1 MSSTNVTK
9 DLTTEADEA
18 EKLSQSLG
26 TLRCLDWMVE
36 RIRLTDAVYPIEI
49 DDDQRFAGVDF
60 LTSAKA
66 NKVFVFLQSGVPVM
80 QMTLPDDGNLQE
92 VFYFLKDALALSKFM
107 AITPENIGQVITF
120 GTVRGKVAID
130 ELHNMMKQ
138 FFVPDFRSNTSWPD
152 TLKKDVSSQASRF
165 MSSLTETVHAMRGAT
180 VLYVPEENVAD
191 PLESSQNKDLVQRL
205 ESTVIH
211 WTRQIKGVLAGSDS
225 SSDAEATTL
234 LVEIDAWK
242 SRVNDLSGVQEQLQR
257 SEVGQII
264 STLQLAKSSY
274 LALFLSLKEQIMK
287 GYQEAT
293 ESLKF
298 LSIFKEHC
306 TKLNTCTPLQC
317 EQLLLPVFS
326 LIRFVWNSCA
336 FFSSEERVTSL
347 MRKFCNQVIECFS
360 RHITIKETIFKNVEL
375 AKAKLEECIHCGE
388 SMHVCFEKISKAISM
403 RKDECPWNFENS
415 RVFAQLDAFIQRC
428 RDLNE
433 VCRWRI
439 QFESLRWSFSPTDLA
454 DIAAY
459 EEAKASLAPENPDE
473 AAVQLV
479 AEMAA
484 DIPKLSKVVF
494 GGSQGSDIEKSL
506 DNIRLEFQK
515 SVSVLGQLPYNALDV
530 KAPNWHVDLADF
542 KGKTKDLEVMFLN
555 VLQGAVS
562 NCGSISMKLDRLEC
576 FREISLRDT
585 IIQAIDK
592 HTRDLI
598 VAHGNELLSV
608 QKEFDRN
615 RRDPAISFNNPKY
628 AGAATWARCFKRR
641 VQREMDNL
649 AQYWPIVKIRE
660 YSDARFLS
668 EALTTALGDYISRM
682 NAEWMLIAENVGSG
696 ALELRIMLRFDRGLL
711 KMNFDSSL
719 LRLYREVESW
729 ESLHF
734 NIPFAA
740 MELTKNRDVICVLRE
755 SVLAVVREYN
765 DILNSMDDVEM
776 KIFAEK
782 VRTVDRKILN
792 GVNKLAWI
800 HKGQVESFCK
810 EGGKLCKHLLEL
822 VRDFKKKRSTLQ
834 ACLSQ
839 IAEMQLV
846 HIERKRVYEE
856 GQFELCQG
864 DHRAAMVK
872 KFEHLAAEIRAT
884 LKAMFYM
891 VSLDPV
897 DVQKEWD
904 KFVASIDHSLEEALK
919 QSIKR
924 TYHAISR
931 AINGDKSHDVQP
943 IFKVNVLL
951 EKSGSDHNSS
961 QKVEFR
967 PSMQSLTEM
976 VNIVCKE
983 IIAIISVI
991 TRNRH
996 RSEVAV
1002 REEEVEADP
1011 ANDRL
1016 VADLARRRELLDAT
1030 LRREKGASIQDN
1042 ISNDEEVL
1050 RIMVSIFSGM
1060 SSSVDKLQKYLT
1072 FWEKY
1077 KHIWDLD
1084 KEAFVRRYVRN
1095 PRPLRQIQD
1104 DIQKYRDIQREVQSE
1119 EGLVMINFISSDA
1132 SLLKQAIIK
1141 HCVEWQAKFTDHIN
1155 START
1160 ELNALLSLFES
1171 TTASLLRNPKT
1182 LDELSDVNLALKD
1195 IQANLESVHARF
1207 DPLKQQ
1213 YNMLEYFEVRV
1224 KEDELAG
1231 LQSLVQQYEQLQGA
1245 IVVCEKKVVDCKR
1258 VMKKELERNVAVFD
1272 KDLETLHSDMKNR
1285 APFSDIG
1292 TNVEEAT
1299 ALIQD
1304 FRRQLQSTIDTQS
1317 NLNKGLAIFD
1327 VDPMSRKEISGM
1339 TKDLDMLEVIWKY
1352 FADWEALWKSL
1363 SIQPIDVVDISAIST
1378 NSSMMLKSFLKATR
1392 DVKDWDAIKGFKT
1405 RLEKVKSNFPIVQSL
1420 QSKNLRD
1427 RHWVQ
1432 VQKVVGHEL
1441 GEKKACT
1448 FSSVEAIDFSKFS
1461 DALLNVCSVAAQEVS
1476 IETSLNDLDVQWDTV
1491 RLDIDKYKDRG
1502 HKIVK
1507 SLPAIFNILDESSV
1521 MLSSLK
1527 VSPHHVPFKTQI
1539 HEWELCLSTMS
1550 EALEAV
1556 SHVQKL
1562 WMYLESIFVSS
1573 DDSVVRQLP
1582 AEAAT
1587 FERVDSGIRVV
1598 MDLMHQ
1604 DPLVKAALCNPT
1616 MLPELAS
1623 MGKDLESVRKNLE
1636 DFLETKRQAFSR
1648 FYFVGND
1655 DVLDVLGCNKDLKT
1669 MQPHVKKIFPN
1680 IASFLLKQNQ
1690 RKIQEVEGIASSE
1703 DEHIVF
1709 GNAVVADGPVEHWM
1723 SQAIPDVSYCV
1734 CSL

>member
-1 MSSTNVTK
+1 MSGASITR
-9 DLTTEADEA
+9 DLTAEADEA

-36 RIRLTDAVYPIEI
+36 RIRLQHAVYPIEI

-60 LTSAKA
+60 LTSSKA
-66 NKVFVFLQSGVPVM
+66 NKVFVFLQNGVPIM
-80 QMTLPDDGNLQE
+80 QMTLPDDGAIHE
-92 VFYFLKDALALSKFM
+92 VCYFLKDTLALNRFL
-107 AITPENIGQVITF
+107 AITPDNIGQVITY
-120 GTVRGKVAID
+120 GTVRGKDAID
-130 ELHNMMKQ
+130 ELHNMMKR

-152 TLKKDVSSQASRF
+152 TLKKDISSQTSRF

-180 VLYVPEENVAD
+180 VLYVPEENVSN
-191 PLESSQNKDLVQRL
+191 PVESSQNKDLVQRL
-205 ESTVIH
+205 ESTIIH
-211 WTRQIKGVLAGSDS
+211 WTRQIKGVLGGQDS
-225 SSDAEATTL
+225 SGDAEATTL

-242 SRVNDLSGVQEQLQR
+242 SRVDDLSGVQEQLQR
-257 SEVGQII
+257 PEVGQII
-264 STLQLAKSSY
+264 GTLQFAKSSY
-274 LALFLSLKEQIMK
+274 LALFLSLKEQILK

-298 LSIFKEHC
+298 LSIFKESC
-306 TKLNTCTPLQC
+306 TKLNTCTPAQC
-317 EQLLLPVFS
+317 EQLLSQIFS

-336 FFSSEERVTSL
+336 YYSTEERVTSL

-360 RHITIKETIFKNVEL
+360 RYITINETIFKNVEH

-388 SMHVCFEKISKAISM
+388 VMHLCFEKVAKAIVL
-403 RKDECPWNFENS
+403 RKDESPWIFEKS

-433 VCRWRI
+433 VCRWRV
-439 QFESLRWSFSPTDLA
+439 QFESLRWSFSQPELA
-454 DIAAY
+454 AIDVY
-459 EEAKASLAPENPDE
+459 DEAKVALSLTENPDE
-473 AAVQLV
+473 DSVQRV

-484 DIPKLSKVVF
+484 EIPKMSKVVF
-494 GGSQGSDIEKSL
+494 GGSQGGDVEKSL

-515 SVSVLGQLPYNALDV
+515 SVSVLGQLSYNALDV
-530 KAPNWHVDLADF
+530 KAPNWHVDFADF

-562 NCGSISMKLDRLEC
+562 NCGSIAMKIDRLEC
-576 FREISLRDT
+576 FRDISLRDT

-598 VAHGNELLSV
+598 VAHSNELLSV

-628 AGAATWARCFKRR
+628 AGAAVWARSFKRR
-641 VQREMDNL
+641 VQREMDNV
-649 AQYWPIVKIRE
+649 AQFWPIVKIRE
-660 YSDARFLS
+660 YSDTRILS
-668 EALTTALGDYISRM
+668 EALITALSDYISKL
-682 NAEWMLIAENVGSG
+682 NADWMFVAENVSTG
-696 ALELRIMLRFDRGLL
+696 ALEIHIMLRFERGLL
-711 KMNFDSSL
+711 KMNFDGTL
-719 LRLYREVESW
+719 LRLYREVETW

-740 MELTKNRDVICVLRE
+740 MELTKNRDVIRVLRQ
-755 SVLAVVREYN
+755 SVLDVVREYN

-810 EGGKLCKHLLEL
+810 DGGKLCKNLLEL
-822 VRDFKKKRSTLQ
+822 VRDFKKKRAVVQ

-839 IAEMQLV
+839 IADLQLV
-846 HIERKRVYEE
+846 YIERKRVYEE
-856 GQFELCQG
+856 GQFEQCQRE
-864 DHRAAMVK
+864 HRSAMAEK
-872 KFEHLAAEIRAT
+872 LERLASEIRKT
-884 LKAMFYM
+884 LKGMFSI

-897 DVQKEWD
+897 DVQREWD
-904 KFVASIDHSLEEALK
+904 KFVASIDHSMEEALK

-924 TYHAISR
+924 TYHTISHS
-931 AINGDKSHDVQP
+931 INGDKSHDVQP

-951 EKSGSDHNSS
+951 EKSGSDHNASH
-961 QKVEFR
+961 KVEFK

-976 VNIVCKE
+976 VNSVCKD
-983 IIAIISVI
+983 IIAIIAVVS
-991 TRNRH
+991 RNRH

-1002 REEEVEADP
+1002 REEELAVDP
-1011 ANDRL
+1011 TNERL
-1016 VADLARRRELLDAT
+1016 VADLVRRRELLEAT
-1030 LRREKGASIQDN
+1030 LRREKGASIQEN

-1095 PRPLRQIQD
+1095 PRPLRSVQE

-1141 HCVEWQAKFTDHIN
+1141 HCVEWQARFTDHIN
-1155 START
+1155 TTARA
-1160 ELNALLSLFES
+1160 ELHALISLFES

-1182 LDELSDVNLALKD
+1182 LDELSEVNLALKD
-1195 IQANLESVHARF
+1195 IQANLHSVQGRF

-1231 LQSLVQQYEQLQGA
+1231 LQSLPQQYEQLQGA
-1245 IVVCEKKVVDCKR
+1245 ISVCEKKVVESKR

-1272 KDLETLHSDMKNR
+1272 KDLEMLNGDMKNR
-1285 APFSDIG
+1285 APFSDVG
-1292 TNVEEAT
+1292 TNVLEAT
-1299 ALIQD
+1299 TVVLE
-1304 FRRQLQSTIDTQS
+1304 FRKQLQSIIDTQA

-1327 VDPMSRKEISGM
+1327 VDPMSRKEIGTM

-1352 FADWEALWKSL
+1352 FADWEAMWKSL
-1363 SIQPIDVVDISAIST
+1363 SVQPIDAVDINTAIT
-1378 NSSMMLKSFLKATR
+1378 NASSMLKAFLKATR
-1392 DVKDWDAIKGFKT
+1392 DVKDWEAIKGFKT
-1405 RLEKVKSNFPIVQSL
+1405 QLEQVKSNFPIVQSL
-1420 QSKNLRD
+1420 QSKNFRD
-1427 RHWVQ
+1427 RHWAQ
-1432 VQKVVGHEL
+1432 VQKVVGHDL
-1441 GEKKACT
+1441 GEKKACILET
-1448 FSSVEAIDFSKFS
+1448 VVSVDFSKIS
-1461 DALLNVCSVAAQEVS
+1461 DPLFNICSIAAQEVS
-1476 IETSLNDLDVQWDTV
+1476 IETALDDLDVQWESV
-1491 RLDIDKYKDRG
+1491 RLDIEKYKDRG

-1507 SLPAIFNILDESSV
+1507 GLPAIFGILDENSV

-1527 VSPHHVPFKTQI
+1527 VSPHHVPFKAQI
-1539 HEWELCLSTMS
+1539 HEWEHCLSTMS

-1562 WMYLESIFVSS
+1562 WIYLESIFVSS

-1582 AEAAT
+1582 GEAAT
-1587 FERVDSGIRVV
+1587 FEKVDSGIRVV
-1598 MDLMHQ
+1598 IDQMYQ
-1604 DPLVKAALCNPT
+1604 NPLAKAALCGPT
-1616 MLPELAS
+1616 ILQELTS
-1623 MGKDLESVRKNLE
+1623 MGNDLESVRKNLE
-1636 DFLETKRQAFSR
+1636 DFLETKRQVFSR
-1648 FYFVGND
+1648 FYFVSND
-1655 DVLDVLGCNKDLKT
+1655 DVLEVLGCNKDLKT

-1680 IASFLLKQNQ
+1680 VASLLLKQNQ
-1690 RKIQEVEGIASSE
+1690 RKIYEVEGIVSGEEENVA
-1703 DEHIVF
+1703 F
-1709 GNAVVADGPVEHWM
+1709 ANAVAADGPVEHWM
-1723 SQAIPDVSYCV
+1723 FQATSHAPNAAF
-1734 CSL
+1734 

>member
-1 MSSTNVTK
+1 MSETNVTK
-9 DLTTEADEA
+9 DLTAEVDEA

-36 RIRLTDAVYPIEI
+36 RIHLANAVYPIEI

-60 LTSAKA
+60 LTSPKA
-66 NKVFVFLQSGVPVM
+66 NKVFVFLQNGAPVM
-80 QMTLPDDGNLQE
+80 QMTLPDDGNIQE
-92 VFYFLKDALALSKFM
+92 IFYFLKDALALSKFM

-120 GTVRGKVAID
+120 GSIRGKAAID
-130 ELHNMMKQ
+130 ELHNLMKQ

-152 TLKKDVSSQASRF
+152 TLKKDVSSQTSRF

-180 VLYVPEENVAD
+180 VLYVPEENLTN

-205 ESTVIH
+205 ESTIIH
-211 WTRQIKGVLAGSDS
+211 WTRQIKGVLGGSDGS
-225 SSDAEATTL
+225 GDSEATTL

-242 SRVNDLSGVQEQLQR
+242 SRVDDLSGVQEQLQR
-257 SEVGQII
+257 EEVAQII
-264 STLQLAKSSY
+264 NTLQLAKSSY
-274 LALFLSLKEQIMK
+274 LALFLSLKQQIMT
-287 GYQEAT
+287 GYLEAT

-298 LSIFKEHC
+298 LSIFKDPC
-306 TKLNTCTPLQC
+306 TTLNTCTPKEC
-317 EQLLLPVFS
+317 ERLLSSVFS

-336 FFSSEERVTSL
+336 FYSSEERVTSL

-360 RHITIKETIFKNVEL
+360 RYITIKEIIFKNVEH
-375 AKAKLEECIHCGE
+375 AKNKLEECIHCGE

-403 RKDECPWNFENS
+403 RAGESPWNFEKS

-433 VCRWRI
+433 VCRWRV
-439 QFESLRWSFSPTDLA
+439 QFESLRWSFSPAELL
-454 DIAAY
+454 DITAY
-459 EEAKASLAPENPDE
+459 EEAKAALSHDNPDE
-473 AAVQLV
+473 DAVQRV

-484 DIPKLSKVVF
+484 DIPKMSKVVF
-494 GGSQGSDIEKSL
+494 GGSQGGDVEKSL

-515 SVSVLGQLPYNALDV
+515 SVSVLGMLPYNALDV

-555 VLQGAVS
+555 VLQGAVT
-562 NCGSISMKLDRLEC
+562 NCGSIAMKIDRLEC

-615 RRDPAISFNNPKY
+615 RRDPAVTFNNPKY
-628 AGAATWARCFKRR
+628 AGAAIWARCFRRR

-649 AQYWPIVKIRE
+649 SQHWPIVRIRE
-660 YSDARFLS
+660 YSDARVLS
-668 EALTTALGDYISRM
+668 EALLTALGDYINKM
-682 NAEWMLIAENVGSG
+682 NADWMVTAENVSTG
-696 ALELRIMLRFDRGLL
+696 ALEIHIMLRFEKGLL

-729 ESLHF
+729 ESMHF

-740 MELTKNRDVICVLRE
+740 MELTKNRDIIRVLRE
-755 SVLAVVREYN
+755 SVLGVVREYN
-765 DILNSMDDVEM
+765 DILNSMDDVET

-782 VRTVDRKILN
+782 VRAVDRKILN
-792 GVNKLAWI
+792 GVNKLAWV

-810 EGGKLCKHLLEL
+810 EGGKLCKILLDL
-822 VRDFKKKRSTLQ
+822 VRDFKKKRAIVQS
-834 ACLSQ
+834 CLLQ
-839 IAEMQLV
+839 IADLQLV
-846 HIERKRVYEE
+846 HIERKRVYED
-856 GQFELCQG
+856 GQFEQCQVE
-864 DHRAAMVK
+864 HRSVMVK
-872 KFEHLAAEIRAT
+872 KLENLALEIRAT
-884 LKAMFYM
+884 LKAMFSL

-897 DVQKEWD
+897 DVQREWD
-904 KFVASIDHSLEEALK
+904 RFVASVDHSLEEALK

-924 TYHAISR
+924 TYHTISR
-931 AINGDKSHDVQP
+931 SINGDKSHDVQP

-951 EKSGSDHNSS
+951 EKSGLDHNSS
-961 QKVEFR
+961 QKVEFK
-967 PSMQSLTEM
+967 PSMQALTEM
-976 VNIVCKE
+976 VNSVCKE
-983 IIAIISVI
+983 IIAIISVVS
-991 TRNRH
+991 RNRH

-1002 REEEVEADP
+1002 REEELEVDP
-1011 ANDRL
+1011 ANERL
-1016 VADLARRRELLDAT
+1016 VADLARRRELLEAT

-1095 PRPLRQIQD
+1095 PRPLKSIQD

-1141 HCVEWQAKFTDHIN
+1141 HCVEWQARFTDHIN
-1155 START
+1155 STARI

-1182 LDELSDVNLALKD
+1182 LDELSEVNLALKD
-1195 IQANLESVHARF
+1195 IQANLETVHARF

-1231 LQSLVQQYEQLQGA
+1231 LQSLPQQFEQLQGA
-1245 IVVCEKKVVDCKR
+1245 ISVCEKKVVESKR

-1272 KDLETLHSDMKNR
+1272 KELDMLNGDMKNR
-1285 APFSDIG
+1285 APYSDVG
-1292 TNVEEAT
+1292 TNVHDAT
-1299 ALIQD
+1299 TVIQE
-1304 FRRQLQSTIDTQS
+1304 FRKQLQSIIDTQAS
-1317 NLNKGLAIFD
+1317 LNKGLAIFD
-1327 VDPMSRKEISGM
+1327 VDPMSRKEIGAM
-1339 TKDLDMLEVIWKY
+1339 TKELEMLDLIWKY
-1352 FADWEALWKSL
+1352 FADWETLWKSL
-1363 SIQPIDVVDISAIST
+1363 SVQPINVLDISTATT
-1378 NSSMMLKSFLKATR
+1378 NTASMLKNFLKATR
-1392 DVKDWDAIKGFKT
+1392 DVKDWDAIKGFKSQ
-1405 RLEKVKSNFPIVQSL
+1405 LEKVKANLPIIQSL
-1420 QSKNLRD
+1420 QSKNFRD
-1427 RHWVQ
+1427 RHWLQ
-1432 VQKVVGHEL
+1432 VLKVVGHDL
-1441 GEKKACT
+1441 GEQKACT
-1448 FSSVEAIDFSKFS
+1448 FDAVVSNDFSRFS
-1461 DALLNVCSVAAQEVS
+1461 DALLNICSTAAQEVS
-1476 IETSLNDLDVQWDTV
+1476 VENALHDLDVQWDSV

-1507 SLPAIFNILDESSV
+1507 GLPVIFNTLDESSV
-1521 MLSSLK
+1521 ILSSLK

-1539 HEWELCLSTMS
+1539 HEWELCISTMS

-1562 WMYLESIFVSS
+1562 WIYLESIFVSS

-1582 AEAAT
+1582 AEAAI
-1587 FERVDSGIRVV
+1587 FERVDNGIRVV
-1598 MDLMHQ
+1598 MDQLHQ
-1604 DPLVKAALCNPT
+1604 NPLVKAALSNPT
-1616 MLPELAS
+1616 ILPDLS
-1623 MGKDLESVRKNLE
+1623 TMGDDLESVRKNLE

-1648 FYFVGND
+1648 FYFVSND
-1655 DVLDVLGCNKDLKT
+1655 DVLEVLGCNKDLKA
-1669 MQPHVKKIFPN
+1669 MQQHVKKIFPN
-1680 IASFLLKQNQ
+1680 VASLLLKQNQ
-1690 RKIQEVEGIASSE
+1690 RKIHEVEGIASSE
-1703 DEHIVF
+1703 DERIAF

-1723 SQAIPDVSYCV
+1723 FQA
-1734 CSL
+1734 

>member
-1 MSSTNVTK
+1 MAGTSVTK
-9 DLTTEADEA
+9 DLTVEASEADEA

-26 TLRCLDWMVE
+26 TLRCLDWMIE
-36 RIRLTDAVYPIEI
+36 RIRLKDAVYPIEI

-66 NKVFVFLQSGVPVM
+66 NKVFVFLQNGTPVM
-80 QMTLPDDGNLQE
+80 QMTLPDDGTIQE
-92 VFYFLKDALALSKFM
+92 VFYFLKDGLALSKFM
-107 AITPENIGQVITF
+107 TITPENIGQVITF
-120 GTVRGKVAID
+120 GTVHGKVAID
-130 ELHNMMKQ
+130 ELHNLMKQ
-138 FFVPDFRSNTSWPD
+138 FFVPNFRSNTTWPD
-152 TLKKDVSSQASRF
+152 TLKKDISSQTSRF
-165 MSSLTETVHAMRGAT
+165 MSSLTETVHALRGAT
-180 VLYVPEENVAD
+180 VLYVPEENLSDMVEA
-191 PLESSQNKDLVQRL
+191 SQNKDLVQRL
-205 ESTVIH
+205 ESTIIH
-211 WTRQIKGVLAGSDS
+211 WTRQIKGVLGGSDS
-225 SSDAEATTL
+225 SGDSEASTL

-242 SRVNDLSGVQEQLQR
+242 SRVDDLSGVQEQLQR
-257 SEVGQII
+257 EEVGQII
-264 STLQLAKSSY
+264 NTLQLAKSSY
-274 LALFLSLKEQIMK
+274 LTLFLSLKEQIMK

-298 LSIFKEHC
+298 LSIFKEPC
-306 TKLNTCTPLQC
+306 TTLNTCSPQQC
-317 EQLLLPVFS
+317 EQLLSQVFS
-326 LIRFVWNSCA
+326 LVRFVWNSCV
-336 FFSSEERVTSL
+336 FYSTEERVTSL

-360 RHITIKETIFKNVEL
+360 RYITIKETIFKNVEL

-388 SMHVCFEKISKAISM
+388 MIHVCFEKMSKAISLQ
-403 RKDECPWNFENS
+403 KDECPWSFEKS

-433 VCRWRI
+433 VCRWRL
-439 QFESLRWSFSPTDLA
+439 QFESLRWSLSPAELA

-459 EEAKASLAPENPDE
+459 EEAKAALPLDNPEE
-473 AAVQLV
+473 AVVQKL

-484 DIPKLSKVVF
+484 EIPKLSKVVF
-494 GGSQGSDIEKSL
+494 GGSQGGDVEKSL
-506 DNIRLEFQK
+506 DNIRLEFLK
-515 SVSVLGQLPYNALDV
+515 SVSLLGQLPYNALDV

-542 KGKTKDLEVMFLN
+542 KSKTKDLEVMFLN
-555 VLQGAVS
+555 VLQGAVT
-562 NCGSISMKLDRLEC
+562 NCGSIAMKIDRLEC

-585 IIQAIDK
+585 IIQSIDK

-598 VAHGNELLSV
+598 VAHSNELLAV

-615 RRDPAISFNNPKY
+615 RRDPAIAFNNPKY
-628 AGAATWARCFKRR
+628 AGAAIWARCFKRR

-649 AQYWPIVKIRE
+649 AQYWPVVRIRE
-660 YSDARFLS
+660 YSDARVLS
-668 EALTTALGDYISRM
+668 EALATALGDYITKM
-682 NAEWMLIAENVGSG
+682 NADWMSIAENVGG
-696 ALELRIMLRFDRGLL
+696 DVLELHIMIRFERGLL

-719 LRLYREVESW
+719 LRLYREVETW

-740 MELTKNRDVICVLRE
+740 MELTKNRDSIRALRE
-755 SVLAVVREYN
+755 SVLGVVREYN
-765 DILNSMDDVEM
+765 DILNSMDAIEM

-782 VRTVDRKILN
+782 VRAVDRKILN

-810 EGGKLCKHLLEL
+810 EGGKLCKNLLEL
-822 VRDFKKKRSTLQ
+822 VRDFKKKRAVVQ
-834 ACLSQ
+834 ACLVQ
-839 IAEMQLV
+839 IADLQLV

-856 GQFELCQG
+856 GQFEQCQV
-864 DHRAAMVK
+864 DHRSAMATK
-872 KFEHLAAEIRAT
+872 LESLALEIRET
-884 LKAMFYM
+884 LKAMFFI

-897 DVQKEWD
+897 DVQREWD
-904 KFVASIDHSLEEALK
+904 KFVASVDHSLEEALK

-924 TYHAISR
+924 SYHIISR

-951 EKSGSDHNSS
+951 EKSGSDHNAS
-961 QKVEFR
+961 QKVEFK

-976 VNIVCKE
+976 VNSVCKE
-983 IIAIISVI
+983 IISIISVV

-1002 REEEVEADP
+1002 REQEIAIDP
-1011 ANDRL
+1011 TNERL
-1016 VADLARRRELLDAT
+1016 VADLARRRELLEAT
-1030 LRREKGASIQDN
+1030 LRREKGASIQEN

-1095 PRPLRQIQD
+1095 PRPLKSVQD

-1132 SLLKQAIIK
+1132 SLLKQSIIK

-1155 START
+1155 STARA
-1160 ELNALLSLFES
+1160 ELSSLLSLFE
-1171 TTASLLRNPKT
+1171 TKTASLLRNPKT
-1182 LDELSDVNLALKD
+1182 LDELSDVNVALKD
-1195 IQANLESVHARF
+1195 IQANLVSIHARF

-1231 LQSLVQQYEQLQGA
+1231 LQSLPQLYEQLETA
-1245 IVVCEKKVVDCKR
+1245 ISVCEKKVVDSKR

-1272 KDLETLHSDMKNR
+1272 KDLDMLNSDMKNR
-1285 APFSDIG
+1285 APFSDVG
-1292 TNVEEAT
+1292 TSVQAATGLIEE
-1299 ALIQD
+1299 
-1304 FRRQLQSTIDTQS
+1304 FRKQMQSIIDTQS

-1327 VDPMSRKEISGM
+1327 VDPMSRKEIVAM
-1339 TKDLDMLEVIWKY
+1339 TKDLEMLDVIWKY
-1352 FADWEALWKSL
+1352 FGEWEELWKSL
-1363 SIQPIDVVDISAIST
+1363 SVQPIDVVDISTATTKATS
-1378 NSSMMLKSFLKATR
+1378 MLKSFLKATR
-1392 DVKDWDAIKGFKT
+1392 EVKDWDAIKGFKT
-1405 RLEKVKSNFPIVQSL
+1405 QLEKVKANFPIIQSL
-1420 QSKNLRD
+1420 QSKNFRE
-1427 RHWVQ
+1427 RHWLQ
-1432 VQKVVGHEL
+1432 LQKVVGHEL
-1441 GEKKACT
+1441 GEKKACKFDAVVT
-1448 FSSVEAIDFSKFS
+1448 IDFSKFS
-1461 DALLNVCSVAAQEVS
+1461 DALLNICSIAAQEVA
-1476 IETSLNDLDVQWDTV
+1476 IETSISDLESQWDSV
-1491 RLDIDKYKDRG
+1491 RLNIDKYKDRG

-1507 SLPAIFNILDESSV
+1507 GLPAIFSVLDESSV

-1527 VSPHHVPFKTQI
+1527 VSPHHVPFKAQI

-1562 WMYLESIFVSS
+1562 WIYLESIFVSS
-1573 DDSVVRQLP
+1573 DDSVNRQLP

-1587 FERVDSGIRVV
+1587 FERVDNGIRVV
-1598 MDLMHQ
+1598 MDQMHQ
-1604 DPLVKAALCNPT
+1604 NPLVKAALCSPT
-1616 MLPELAS
+1616 ILPELAG

-1648 FYFVGND
+1648 FYFVSND
-1655 DVLDVLGCNKDLKT
+1655 DVLEVLGCNKDLKT

-1680 IASFLLKQNQ
+1680 VASLLLKQNQ
-1690 RKIQEVEGIASSE
+1690 RKIYEVEGISSGE
-1703 DEHIVF
+1703 DEQVAF
-1709 GNAVVADGPVEHWM
+1709 GNVVAADGPVEHWM
-1723 SQAIPDVSYCV
+1723 LQVKWK
-1734 CSL
+1734 